1 MSGPARA
8 GALLYVKALD
18 TLSLFYQQLLGM
30 QVLHADAMHH
40 VIASPDLQLL
50 LHAIPPHIAATIT
63 ITTPPAIRDE
73 QAIKL
78 FFTVPSLSAAEAI
91 AVALGGGA
99 VGGAVGVDYEGPG
112 FTVRNLFDPE
122 GNILQVRA
130 AAP

>member
-8 GALLYVKALD
+8 GALIYAKALD

-78 FFTVPSLSAAEAI
+78 FFTVPSLSAAEAT

-99 VGGAVGVDYEGPG
+99 CGMDYEGPG
-112 FTVRNLFDPE
+112 FMVRNLFDPE

-130 AAP
+130 LAR